1 MLTCICSLGVAYNAL
16 PGSERKERFEE
27 WASAEYPGLWAQL
40 VKKGRTETIRGTKF
54 NIVRD
59 MKA

>member
-1 MLTCICSLGVAYNAL
+1 MSLSQSLGVAYNAL
-16 PGSERKERFEE
+16 PGAEHKEQFEA
-27 WASAEYPGLWAQL
+27 WARTEHPDIWAQL
-40 VKKGRTETIRGTKF
+40 EKKGRKETIMGTKF